1 MQTIKKKAM
10 DKLIITPKTKIYNLL
25 EAYPQLEDVLIGEAP
40 QFTKLKNPV
49 LRKTIARVTTL
60 AQAAVVGGLKVE
72 ELILKLRKEVG
83 QEEIDALDAEEGKIN
98 TVKPD
103 WYESSTVVEILDIRE
118 KLNQGEHPIHDVMSA
133 IKKLKENELLKVV
146 APFIPAPMIEKT
158 LSLKYKHWLVEQNKE
173 EFWIYFKN

>member
-1 MQTIKKKAM
+1 MNN
-10 DKLIITPKTKIYNLL
+10 LIITPKTKIYDLL
-25 EAYPQLEDVLIGEAP
+25 DAYPQLEEVLIEEAP
-40 QFTKLKNPV
+40 QFKKLKNPV

-83 QEEIDALDAEEGKIN
+83 QEEVEALEAEEGKIN
-98 TVKPD
+98 TVKPEWFD
-103 WYESSTVVEILDIRE
+103 ASTIVETLDIRE

-133 IKKLKENELLKVV
+133 IKNLKENESIKVI

-158 LSLKYKHWLVEQNKE
+158 LSLEYEHYLVEQSTE
-173 EFWIYFKN
+173 EYWVYFKA